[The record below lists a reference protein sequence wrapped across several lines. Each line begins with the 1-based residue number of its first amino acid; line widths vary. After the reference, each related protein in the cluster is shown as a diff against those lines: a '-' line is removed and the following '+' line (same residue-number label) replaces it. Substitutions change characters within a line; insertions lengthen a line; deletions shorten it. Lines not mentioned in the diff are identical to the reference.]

1 MTYAGSRGVLLNK
14 RAFLTKIKD
23 DYRPME
29 NYSEKPKTRRKKII
43 FRVNDAEEYAIYDGH
58 YAAGY
63 DGTRSAYFREV
74 LIGDRIHPNFKYL
87 TSDRALR
94 AKYRNVGQLRGPD
107 EIRNHV
113 EASVLAAH
121 FVQIQMD
128 PSFRKL
134 LTEYDDV
141 FRRYEDDIRGYKY
154 NPDTQEK
161 FPLDGEFSPDEVL
174 PPSATSWLHP
184 DKNND

>member
-1 MTYAGSRGVLLNK
+1 
-14 RAFLTKIKD
+14 
-23 DYRPME
+23 ME

-43 FRVNDAEEYAIYDGH
+43 FRVNEYEEDAIYQGH
-58 YAAGY
+58 FDAGY
-63 DGTRSAYFREV
+63 EGTRSAYLRDV
-74 LIGDRIHPNFKYL
+74 LIGNRLHPKFEYL
-87 TSDRALR
+87 ISDRALR

-121 FVQIQMD
+121 FVQIQKD

-134 LTEYDDV
+134 LTEYDDL
-141 FRRYEDDIRGYKY
+141 FRVYEEDIRGYKY
-154 NPDTQEK
+154 NQDTREK
-161 FPLDGEFSPDEVL
+161 FPLDGEYSPDEVL
-174 PPSATSWLHP
+174 PTSATSWLHP